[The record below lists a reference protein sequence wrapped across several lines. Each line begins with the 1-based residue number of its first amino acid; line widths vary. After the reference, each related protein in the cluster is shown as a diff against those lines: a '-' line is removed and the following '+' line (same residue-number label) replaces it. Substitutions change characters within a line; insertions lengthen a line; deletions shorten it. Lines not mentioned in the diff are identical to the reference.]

1 MSPYTHL
8 TLKDRESILLGI
20 STGKTLD
27 TIAKEIGRSKST
39 VSREI
44 ARNGGWR
51 SYSAATSQDRY
62 RRVRLASRRP
72 RILDRPGTR
81 DAVIRYITVLHWS
94 PEQIAGRLSLEG
106 SPIRISYSTI
116 YRGIY
121 LDNLGVPLKSHG
133 ARGLPRLLRHRG
145 KTRKIKGTINERR
158 GRFNDVPSIHD
169 RPRSAEN
176 RSWFGHWEGDTVRG
190 KTGHSALVTLVDRK
204 SRYLLSK
211 RTANAKADTVRDVM
225 IELLGALPANRVRTV
240 TPDRGREFARYRELA
255 ERLNT
260 KVFFPDPHAP
270 QQRGTNENTNGLIRE
285 YFPKYTDLDLQSDQ
299 EIETYIEQ
307 LNNRPRKV
315 LGWKTPSEVFM
326 GKKLHLS

>member
-1 MSPYTHL
+1 MIQIHTS
-8 TLKDRESILLGI
+8 
-20 STGKTLD
+20 
-27 TIAKEIGRSKST
+27 
-39 VSREI
+39 
-44 ARNGGWR
+44 GG
-51 SYSAATSQDRY
+51 
-62 RRVRLASRRP
+62 
-72 RILDRPGTR
+72 
-81 DAVIRYITVLHWS
+81 
-94 PEQIAGRLSLEG
+94 
-106 SPIRISYSTI
+106 
-116 YRGIY
+116 
-121 LDNLGVPLKSHG
+121 N
-133 ARGLPRLLRHRG
+133 
-145 KTRKIKGTINERR
+145 
-158 GRFNDVPSIHD
+158 
-169 RPRSAEN
+169 
-176 RSWFGHWEGDTVRG
+176 
-190 KTGHSALVTLVDRK
+190 

-285 YFPKYTDLDLQSDQ
+285 YFPKNTDLDLQSDQ

-307 LNNRPRKV
+307 LNNQPRKV

>member
-1 MSPYTHL
+1 
-8 TLKDRESILLGI
+8 
-20 STGKTLD
+20 
-27 TIAKEIGRSKST
+27 
-39 VSREI
+39 
-44 ARNGGWR
+44 
-51 SYSAATSQDRY
+51 
-62 RRVRLASRRP
+62 
-72 RILDRPGTR
+72 
-81 DAVIRYITVLHWS
+81 
-94 PEQIAGRLSLEG
+94 
-106 SPIRISYSTI
+106 
-116 YRGIY
+116 
-121 LDNLGVPLKSHG
+121 
-133 ARGLPRLLRHRG
+133 
-145 KTRKIKGTINERR
+145 
-158 GRFNDVPSIHD
+158 
-169 RPRSAEN
+169 
-176 RSWFGHWEGDTVRG
+176 
-190 KTGHSALVTLVDRK
+190 GHSALVTLVDRK

-285 YFPKYTDLDLQSDQ
+285 YFPKNTDLDLQSDQ

>member
-8 TLKDRESILLGI
+8 TLKDRESIMLGI

-51 SYSAATSQDRY
+51 SYSAGTAQDCY

-72 RILDRPGTR
+72 RILDRPGNR

-121 LDNLGVPLKSHG
+121 HNNVTMVGLFVMPSSTIFRQHTRLNAATNKTTKKISPTRRSPKDRNYPSTPFDKLPEKQEHG
-133 ARGLPRLLRHRG
+133 AIGRWLHG
-145 KTRKIKGTINERR
+145 K
-158 GRFNDVPSIHD
+158 D
-169 RPRSAEN
+169 
-176 RSWFGHWEGDTVRG
+176 
-190 KTGHSALVTLVDRK
+190 
-204 SRYLLSK
+204 
-211 RTANAKADTVRDVM
+211 
-225 IELLGALPANRVRTV
+225 
-240 TPDRGREFARYRELA
+240 
-255 ERLNT
+255 
-260 KVFFPDPHAP
+260 
-270 QQRGTNENTNGLIRE
+270 
-285 YFPKYTDLDLQSDQ
+285 
-299 EIETYIEQ
+299 
-307 LNNRPRKV
+307 
-315 LGWKTPSEVFM
+315 
-326 GKKLHLS
+326 

>member
-1 MSPYTHL
+1 MH
-8 TLKDRESILLGI
+8 
-20 STGKTLD
+20 
-27 TIAKEIGRSKST
+27 
-39 VSREI
+39 
-44 ARNGGWR
+44 
-51 SYSAATSQDRY
+51 Q
-62 RRVRLASRRP
+62 
-72 RILDRPGTR
+72 
-81 DAVIRYITVLHWS
+81 
-94 PEQIAGRLSLEG
+94 
-106 SPIRISYSTI
+106 
-116 YRGIY
+116 
-121 LDNLGVPLKSHG
+121 NLGVPLKSHG
-133 ARGLPRLLRHRG
+133 ARGIPRLLRHRG

-190 KTGHSALVTLVDRK
+190 KTGNSALVTLVDRK

-270 QQRGTNENTNGLIRE
+270 QQRGTNENTNGLTRE
-285 YFPKYTDLDLQSDQ
+285 YFPKNTDLDFQSDQ